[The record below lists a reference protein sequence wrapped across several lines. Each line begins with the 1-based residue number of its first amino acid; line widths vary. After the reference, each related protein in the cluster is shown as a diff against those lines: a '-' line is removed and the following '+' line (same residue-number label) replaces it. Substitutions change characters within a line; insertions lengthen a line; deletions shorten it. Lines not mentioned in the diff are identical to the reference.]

1 MISWLDIVRINKLK
15 IIRLL
20 DNSDLIDDLN
30 EKEF

>member
-20 DNSDLIDDLN
+20 DNSDLN